1 MKISA
6 FVAFI
11 AIIFLAACGSVE
23 VASVWRTNDIVIDG
37 KIADWQGYLVE
48 VKGTGVSVG
57 VVNDADYVYVGL
69 SATDARAAAQA
80 FRLGLYVWLDPKGG
94 SDRVLGIHY
103 PTGLNWE
110 DFAGP
115 PEMDSMGV
123 LRKPSRDAGETA
135 EVEIL
140 GPGRD
145 EQTQLDRGELKGIE
159 VAASRRGGI
168 FVYEIKV
175 PLAKSE
181 AAPFA
186 AESAPGKMLG
196 VGFDTAGPN
205 ILMPGRGLGGVPGG
219 MGGGMSG
226 GSFGRGGMRG
236 AGARAPLKLWLKVRL
251 AAAPSAPF
259 H

>member
-6 FVAFI
+6 IVAFI
-11 AIIFLAACGSVE
+11 AIMFLAACGSVE
-23 VASVWRTNDIVIDG
+23 VDSAWRTNDIVVDG
-37 KIADWQGYLVE
+37 KTADWQGHLVE

-57 VVNDADYVYVGL
+57 VVNDAEYVYVGL

-94 SDRVLGIHY
+94 SDKVLGIHY
-103 PTGLNWE
+103 PTGQNWE

-123 LRKPSRDAGETA
+123 PRKPSRDAGEMA

-145 EQTQLDRGELKGIE
+145 EKTKLNRSELKGIE
-159 VAASRRGGI
+159 VTASRRGGL
-168 FVYEIKV
+168 FVYEVKV

-186 AESAPGKMLG
+186 AESAPGKTLG
-196 VGFDTAGPN
+196 IGFDTAGPD
-205 ILMPGRGLGGVPGG
+205 ILMPGRGMGGIPGG
-219 MGGGMSG
+219 WA
-226 GSFGRGGMRG
+226 RGWAAAHSAG
-236 AGARAPLKLWLKVRL
+236 AGWGAL
-251 AAAPSAPF
+251 AAERP
-259 H
+259 